1 MKKKSKWFAITSL
14 LILAVICID
23 INMINYKY
31 LSVNEDILDII
42 NSATLSIVLIIVI
55 RFINKKTVKQK

>member
-31 LSVNEDILDII
+31 LSVNEGILDII

-55 RFINKKTVKQK
+55 RFVNKKAVKQK